1 VTITPLSATPIGDAA
16 PAGEPA
22 VALQCVVCGRA
33 FDFAAGEAAVVL
45 RHVAYG
51 YDFVHDGPCLAAAR
65 AWIFAEPGYDVA
77 AFGRDP
83 ERRRVLAA
91 DPADGWAAV
100 VPETPARRAAGR
112 PVRFEPL
119 RWWALVEH
127 RDGTRRVEGV
137 VRDDEWLDE
146 PGGAELPE
154 ARRGHRPFLGYTA
167 LADQAGPEE
176 RAA

>member
-1 VTITPLSATPIGDAA
+1 VTIMPIGAPPIAA
-16 PAGEPA
+16 RNAAPA
-22 VALQCVVCGRA
+22 VALQCVVCGRP

-51 YDFVHDGPCLAAAR
+51 YDFVHDGACLAAAR
-65 AWIFAEPGYDVA
+65 ELIFAEPGYDVP

-91 DPADGWAAV
+91 ESADGWAAV
-100 VPETPARRAAGR
+100 EPETPARREAGR

-127 RDGTRRVEGV
+127 QDGSRHVEGV
-137 VRDDEWLDE
+137 VRDEEWLDE

-154 ARRGHRPFLGYTA
+154 ARRDHRPFLGYTS
-167 LADQAGPEE
+167 LADQASPEV

>member
-1 VTITPLSATPIGDAA
+1 VTITPVGAPPIAA
-16 PAGEPA
+16 QSTTPA
-22 VALQCVVCGRA
+22 VALQCAVCGRA
-33 FDFAAGEAAVVL
+33 FDFAAGESAVVL

-51 YDFVHDGPCLAAAR
+51 YDFVHEGACLATAR
-65 AWIFAEPGYDVA
+65 ELIFAEPGYDVT

-91 DPADGWAAV
+91 ESAEGWAAV
-100 VPETPARRAAGR
+100 EPETPARRAAGH

-127 RDGTRRVEGV
+127 EDGSRQVEGV
-137 VRDDEWLDE
+137 IRDDDWLDE

-154 ARRGHRPFLGYTA
+154 ARRDHRAFLGYRS
-167 LADQAGPEE
+167 LADQAGSAG